1 MIMITYKATSRGVLK
16 DGHTMFADDISRE
29 LNRKAHLEEL
39 LINNKKEIEGLKKMI
54 DNGIGWADLE
64 NDIKPF

>member
-1 MIMITYKATSRGVLK
+1 MITYKATSRGVLK

>member
-1 MIMITYKATSRGVLK
+1 
-16 DGHTMFADDISRE
+16 MFAEDIARE
-29 LNRKAHLEEL
+29 LNRKAHIEEE

-54 DNGIGWADLE
+54 DHGIGWADLE